1 MFPWQYTVYTW
12 SEVTDILL
20 HANIKK
26 KKKDNLKQCGIRPFC
41 VKCLCLCWVSRTEG
55 AETPPFLQEIS
66 SLPPFPMCR
75 MHMQGCQQREKGCH
89 HSGCSKRS
97 EHHLCL
103 GSPCPPLPGGGG
115 DDTEQ
120 TQDAVWSVCVPW
132 RAPSLGHSPCCKGL
146 LKNPSI
152 LCPEVRLCS
161 YYVHW
166 ETNLPSIPEG
176 NTLFF

>member
-1 MFPWQYTVYTW
+1 MDRGAWWATVHGVIKSRTQLNDFDQRSFHRCFPDNIQFTH
-12 SEVTDILL
+12 EVRSLISCYVPIL
-20 HANIKK
+20 

-41 VKCLCLCWVSRTEG
+41 VKCPCLCWVSRTEG

-66 SLPPFPMCR
+66 SLPPFLMCR
-75 MHMQGCQQREKGCH
+75 MHTQGCRQREKGCH

-120 TQDAVWSVCVPW
+120 TQGRCVVC
-132 RAPSLGHSPCCKGL
+132 
-146 LKNPSI
+146 
-152 LCPEVRLCS
+152 LCPLKSTELR
-161 YYVHW
+161 
-166 ETNLPSIPEG
+166 TLPM
-176 NTLFF
+176 L